1 MIGAAPIHQKG
12 RSLGGNMLK
21 TSPFGNGSEGADSA
35 GQQPGGNV
43 SEAVK
48 ASEVIS
54 ASVLAKT
61 VHVYKPTQK
70 EQ

>member
-1 MIGAAPIHQKG
+1 
-12 RSLGGNMLK
+12 MLK

-61 VHVYKPTQK
+61 VHVYKPTQE